1 MIPARSSFT
10 LIFIYIM
17 RGRDGQ
23 GFCVDVFHSTASYT
37 LRALRKMAR
46 DRKKRRDSFKV
57 TPTSFQQ
64 KQGATVSLSLE
75 FNYDN
80 AKSSAHQ
87 QRIGHSLYL
96 LRPRNICAQHPKKW
110 CKPRPAVPGSGPA
123 AYRAE
128 RETGRPWPGSFI
140 FPWLILIL

>member
-46 DRKKRRDSFKV
+46 DRKKTAGFFQSYTDV
-57 TPTSFQQ
+57 VPT
-64 KQGATVSLSLE
+64 KAGRNRLSL
-75 FNYDN
+75 
-80 AKSSAHQ
+80 A
-87 QRIGHSLYL
+87 RIQL
-96 LRPRNICAQHPKKW
+96 
-110 CKPRPAVPGSGPA
+110 
-123 AYRAE
+123 
-128 RETGRPWPGSFI
+128 
-140 FPWLILIL
+140 

>member
-1 MIPARSSFT
+1 
-10 LIFIYIM
+10 M

-46 DRKKRRDSFKV
+46 DRKKKRRDSFKV

-64 KQGATVSLSLE
+64 KQGATVSLSLSLSLE

-96 LRPRNICAQHPKKW
+96 LRPRNICAQHPKK
-110 CKPRPAVPGSGPA
+110 
-123 AYRAE
+123 
-128 RETGRPWPGSFI
+128 
-140 FPWLILIL
+140 